1 MEFEKYITY
10 DEYVELSGKV
20 SEDVFSKILR
30 KAQRFL
36 DTITFN
42 RIPHLT
48 KVPYSVKEVLA
59 EFIDRLYLMES
70 GSGDTSAVAS
80 SYSNGVESITFRND
94 ADKQVQKELVRI
106 AINWLPE
113 YLVARSVSFDVEEYL
128 QSESNNPE

>member
-10 DEYVELSGKV
+10 EEYVELSGKV
-20 SEDVFSKILR
+20 SEDVFSKTLR

-48 KVPYSVKEVLA
+48 KMPDAVKEVLA
-59 EFIDRLYLMES
+59 EFIDKLHFMDS
-70 GSGDTSAVAS
+70 TSDDTSTVAS
-80 SYSNGVESITFRND
+80 KYSNGVESITFKED
-94 ADKQVQKELVRI
+94 AQKQVQKELVQL
-106 AINWLPE
+106 AVNWLPD
-113 YLVARSVSFDVEEYL
+113 YLVARSVNFDVEEYI